1 METILITGTSSGLG
15 YQLAKHYTEKG
26 FNVIGLSRTVVEFN
40 NYTHYTCDISDVDSV
55 KTMFSY
61 ISKKHS
67 IDLLI
72 NNAAVFTMNRFTKS
86 TLDDIDN
93 LIDTNLKG
101 TMYVTKLALEL
112 MPDHSKIVF
121 INSVAGLEELENQSI
136 YCATKYGLTAFA
148 GVLGKE
154 LRTRNIKVTSI
165 HPGGI
170 NTELWNESNP
180 YPVGDVS
187 NAMDPQSVVDMI
199 DTIVQSKYN
208 IDYKTVKMFP
218 SIEWHN

>member
-15 YQLAKHYTEKG
+15 YQLAKYYTEKG

-55 KTMFSY
+55 KTIFSY

-93 LIDTNLKG
+93 LVDTNLKG

-148 GVLGKE
+148 GVLGRE
-154 LRTRNIKVTSI
+154 LRSRNIKVTSI

-170 NTELWNESNP
+170 NTELWNENNP
-180 YPVGDVS
+180 YPAGDVNDS
-187 NAMDPQSVVDMI
+187 MDPQAIVDMI